1 MLVERNAARHG
12 DAKLALFDV
21 CRGRV
26 IRRMF
31 IEDNIR
37 DNPPGVGLET
47 SDADTMLAYLK
58 NLEGH

>member
-1 MLVERNAARHG
+1 MYVDDG
-12 DAKLALFDV
+12 
-21 CRGRV
+21 V

-37 DNPPGVGLET
+37 DNPPGVGLEI
-47 SDADTMLAYLK
+47 SDADAMLAYLK

>member
-1 MLVERNAARHG
+1 MLVERTQHG
-12 DAKLALFDV
+12 MGMRSWRYSMYVED
-21 CRGRV
+21 GV